1 MGIIN
6 NKNIIYNNS
15 KTFFWASIFLP
26 KSILN
31 KVINIYSFC
40 RTYDDIVDEGLPITS
55 SQDAKKLEEIIRSYG
70 ISQNLIDELI
80 SGINSDVNFKRY
92 KNNDEL
98 LRYCYKVAGV
108 VGLMMSQ
115 ALEIRNLE
123 AKYFAIDL
131 GIAMQL
137 TNIARDISQDFDKNR
152 IYLPEDTG
160 ISADIISNM
169 THDNKI
175 KIEKISS
182 KKSNEPLLE
191 IDNNRKIEN
200 KISFSEKI
208 GPKPL
213 LLITYRGDSWTE
225 IIDSNGDIVF
235 FDLVKNGNTINFNI
249 LAPFEILLGD
259 ATVVNIKYNNKEI
272 NIPYFNPDTNV
283 GKIKVKN

>member
-26 KSILN
+26 KSVLN

-137 TNIARDISQDFDKNR
+137 TNIARDISQDYDKNR

-175 KIEKISS
+175 KIEKSVNDLIVKADIFYNSS
-182 KKSNEPLLE
+182 LNGLRYIPIKSRFSILIALRIYQAIGHKIKRTGTKFLKENIYITSKEKIFLIIKSIIEFFIFFILPFHRRKHNKCLHEPL
-191 IDNNRKIEN
+191 
-200 KISFSEKI
+200 S
-208 GPKPL
+208 G
-213 LLITYRGDSWTE
+213 
-225 IIDSNGDIVF
+225 
-235 FDLVKNGNTINFNI
+235 
-249 LAPFEILLGD
+249 LAD
-259 ATVVNIKYNNKEI
+259 A
-272 NIPYFNPDTNV
+272 DT
-283 GKIKVKN
+283 K

>member
-15 KTFFWASIFLP
+15 KTFFWASLFLP
-26 KSILN
+26 KRILN

-55 SQDAKKLEEIIRSYG
+55 SQDAQKLEEIIKSYG

-137 TNIARDISQDFDKNR
+137 TNIARDISQDYDKNR

-160 ISADIISNM
+160 ISEDTISNM

-175 KIEKISS
+175 KIEKSVNDLLIKADIFYNSSLNGLRYIPIKSRISILIALRIYQAIGY
-182 KKSNEPLLE
+182 KIKRTGTKFLKENIYITAKEKMFLIIKSIIEFLIFFILPLHRRKHNKSLHEPL
-191 IDNNRKIEN
+191 
-200 KISFSEKI
+200 S
-208 GPKPL
+208 G
-213 LLITYRGDSWTE
+213 
-225 IIDSNGDIVF
+225 
-235 FDLVKNGNTINFNI
+235 
-249 LAPFEILLGD
+249 LAD
-259 ATVVNIKYNNKEI
+259 A
-272 NIPYFNPDTNV
+272 DT
-283 GKIKVKN
+283 

>member
-15 KTFFWASIFLP
+15 KTFFWASLFLP
-26 KSILN
+26 KRILN

-55 SQDAKKLEEIIRSYG
+55 SQDAQKLEEIIKSYG

-92 KNNDEL
+92 KNHDEL

-137 TNIARDISQDFDKNR
+137 TNIARDISQDYDKNR

-160 ISADIISNM
+160 ISEDTISNM

-175 KIEKISS
+175 KIEKSVNDLLIKADIFYNSSLNGLRYIPIKSRISILIALRIYQAIGH
-182 KKSNEPLLE
+182 KIKRTGTKFLKENIYITAKEKMFLIIKSIIEFLIFFILPLHRRKHNKSLHEPL
-191 IDNNRKIEN
+191 
-200 KISFSEKI
+200 S
-208 GPKPL
+208 G
-213 LLITYRGDSWTE
+213 
-225 IIDSNGDIVF
+225 
-235 FDLVKNGNTINFNI
+235 
-249 LAPFEILLGD
+249 LAD
-259 ATVVNIKYNNKEI
+259 A
-272 NIPYFNPDTNV
+272 DT
-283 GKIKVKN
+283 

>member
-160 ISADIISNM
+160 ISEDIIGNM

-175 KIEKISS
+175 KIEKSVNYLLVKADIFYNSS
-182 KKSNEPLLE
+182 LNGLRYIPIKSRFSILIALRIYQAIGHKIKRTGTKFLKENVYITSKEKMFLIIKSIIEFLIFFILPFYKRKHNKCLHEPLSGLA
-191 IDNNRKIEN
+191 NA
-200 KISFSEKI
+200 
-208 GPKPL
+208 
-213 LLITYRGDSWTE
+213 
-225 IIDSNGDIVF
+225 
-235 FDLVKNGNTINFNI
+235 NT
-249 LAPFEILLGD
+249 
-259 ATVVNIKYNNKEI
+259 K
-272 NIPYFNPDTNV
+272 
-283 GKIKVKN
+283 

>member
-26 KSILN
+26 KSVLN

-160 ISADIISNM
+160 ISEDIIGNM

-175 KIEKISS
+175 KIEKSVNDLLVKADIFYNSS
-182 KKSNEPLLE
+182 LNGLRYIPIKSRFSILIALRIYQAIGHKIKRTGTKFLKENVYITSKEKMFLIIKSIIEFLIFFILPFYKRKHNKCLHEPLSGLA
-191 IDNNRKIEN
+191 NA
-200 KISFSEKI
+200 
-208 GPKPL
+208 
-213 LLITYRGDSWTE
+213 
-225 IIDSNGDIVF
+225 
-235 FDLVKNGNTINFNI
+235 NT
-249 LAPFEILLGD
+249 
-259 ATVVNIKYNNKEI
+259 K
-272 NIPYFNPDTNV
+272 
-283 GKIKVKN
+283 

>member
-15 KTFFWASIFLP
+15 KTFFWASLFLP
-26 KSILN
+26 KRILN

-55 SQDAKKLEEIIRSYG
+55 SQDAQKLEEIIKSYG

-92 KNNDEL
+92 KNHDEL

-115 ALEIRNLE
+115 ALEIRNLQ

-137 TNIARDISQDFDKNR
+137 TNIARDISQDYDKNR

-160 ISADIISNM
+160 ISEDTISNM

-175 KIEKISS
+175 KIEKSVNDLLIKADIFYNSSLNGLRYIPIKSRISILIALRIYQAIGY
-182 KKSNEPLLE
+182 KIKRTGTKFLKENIYITAKEKMFLIIKSIIEFLIFFILPLHRRKHNKSLHEPLL
-191 IDNNRKIEN
+191 
-200 KISFSEKI
+200 
-208 GPKPL
+208 G
-213 LLITYRGDSWTE
+213 
-225 IIDSNGDIVF
+225 
-235 FDLVKNGNTINFNI
+235 
-249 LAPFEILLGD
+249 LAD
-259 ATVVNIKYNNKEI
+259 A
-272 NIPYFNPDTNV
+272 DT
-283 GKIKVKN
+283 